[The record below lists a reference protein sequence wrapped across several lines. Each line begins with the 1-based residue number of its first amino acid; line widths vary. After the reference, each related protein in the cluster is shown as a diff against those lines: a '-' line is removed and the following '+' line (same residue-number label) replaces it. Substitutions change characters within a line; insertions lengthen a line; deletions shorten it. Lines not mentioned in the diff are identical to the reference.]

1 MLEIVKPAVF
11 SLFKVLE
18 SCMLISYVIYKK
30 LVHSG
35 SGIVEYNLYDNFYKL
50 SKINSKKYKS
60 ADIRRILRIIE

>member
-50 SKINSKKYKS
+50 SKINSKK
-60 ADIRRILRIIE
+60 